1 MSEGYRACFTEAGR
15 AGQQHSLLLRNLL
28 GFVGCT
34 NPRLAAQVS
43 DLVCKI
49 WYIKMRVKSE
59 EIFNTFLTKL
69 KERKKKEKKS
79 FLVK

>member
-28 GFVGCT
+28 GFVVCT

-69 KERKKKEKKS
+69 KEKKKKS
-79 FLVK
+79 FSVK